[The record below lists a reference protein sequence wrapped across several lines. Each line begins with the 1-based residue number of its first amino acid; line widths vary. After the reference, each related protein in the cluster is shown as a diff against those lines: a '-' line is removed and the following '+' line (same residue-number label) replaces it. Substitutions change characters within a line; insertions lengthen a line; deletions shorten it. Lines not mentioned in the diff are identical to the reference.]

1 MIDMYASD
9 LTHRKR
15 AAAVFRN
22 LQLQKEWFASGG
34 TIRILGQKGGNDYS
48 YMTHVE
54 EGCIADK
61 CWELYVP
68 INNKAGNGPI
78 SDDTSGMAFLFTGIT
93 DASGNISYVD
103 YNGNPIVDYGWG
115 SPLRQSTV
123 LVDDINIPIPISK
136 MDFFF
141 NGVNYGGPSGTG
153 IQWNS
158 NNALLFTNT
167 YLSSDVSVNSN
178 QGPAILMGNYDR
190 ICSGVYSSTYTASD
204 NKFSITKIIVSF
216 SNYYTDPCVDSSGN
230 INTTYSLAGKM
241 QIRLIKEN
249 SGTKRQWVEVGII
262 SAPSSPGYSN
272 NPSVSYPSGTTKDPS
287 GNTINQDSNGN
298 AIDATK
304 SSPWDITDGTNFL
317 QIAGN
322 QYSTAFPQA
331 GTTILY
337 ESDKDGR
344 GWRFTTNAYVPV

>member
-48 YMTHVE
+48 YMTHIE
-54 EGCIADK
+54 EGCVADK
-61 CWELYVP
+61 CWEVYAP
-68 INNKAGNGPI
+68 IQTKTGNGPI
-78 SDDTSGMAFLFTGIT
+78 SGDTSGMIPLFSGSTDSSGVIT
-93 DASGNISYVD
+93 YRD
-103 YNGNPIVDYGWG
+103 YNGNTIIDSGWG
-115 SPLRQSTV
+115 SPLVQTTTT
-123 LVDDINIPIPISK
+123 LDDINVPIPLSG

-141 NGVNYGGPSGTG
+141 NGVNYGGSS

-158 NNALLFTNT
+158 NNALLFTNS
-167 YLSSDVSVNSN
+167 YPASDVSVNSN

-190 ICSGVYSSTYTASD
+190 ICSGVYSSKYTTLDA
-204 NKFSITKIIVSF
+204 KFSVTKIIVSF
-216 SNYYTDPCVDSSGN
+216 SNYYTDTSA
-230 INTTYSLAGKM
+230 INGANYLSAGKL

-249 SGTKRQWVEVGII
+249 SGTKRQWVEVGVV

-272 NPSVSYPSGTTKDPS
+272 NPSVTYPSGTTTDPS
-287 GNTINQDSNGN
+287 GNTVNQDTNAN

-317 QIAGN
+317 QIAGS
-322 QYSTAFPQA
+322 QFSTAFPQA